1 MKSKSILTDPLV
13 HFVALGAVLFLA
25 LGATSERANADRT
38 VVVDQ
43 GQISRL
49 VTLYRMQSDA
59 PPSPA
64 VLEQLID
71 DYVREEVLFRE
82 AIRLGLYR
90 DDEVVRRRLAQRLDA
105 ALGDTSTL
113 AEPSDEDLDRFRRE
127 RPDLTLPAVDT
138 DRDRV
143 VAAWRRA
150 RAYER
155 ADAAYHKLLQ
165 RYDVVRE

>member
-1 MKSKSILTDPLV
+1 MKHVLTDPLV

-25 LGATSERANADRT
+25 LGATSERADADRT

-49 VTLYRMQSDA
+49 VTLHRMQAGA
-59 PPSPA
+59 PPSPTE
-64 VLEQLID
+64 LDQLID

-90 DDEVVRRRLAQRLDA
+90 DDEVVRRRLAQQLDA

-113 AEPSDEDLDRFRRE
+113 GEPSDEELERFRRE
-127 RPDLTLPAVDT
+127 RTVLNLPPLDT
-138 DRDRV
+138 DRALV
-143 VAAWRRA
+143 LGTWRRA

-155 ADAAYHKLLQ
+155 ADEAYRELLQ